1 MRSQTNKWD
10 CKATLENADKN
21 NFRKAFEFIIDEP
34 RRSSLSCASGP
45 KKSTS
50 TSSATQT
57 DRWLAGTPV
66 QISLLW
72 RRREQRTEPHQ
83 VGGDI
88 LSFLSCAFWR
98 GALFNASSIF
108 CQAQGVQGGGGSQP
122 PVLCS
127 AAAWVVSSWR
137 PMTTLFLIA
146 QRRGTEDLSSIPTLL
161 VANPFQGRFI
171 PEM

>member
-1 MRSQTNKWD
+1 MQTR
-10 CKATLENADKN
+10 TT
-21 NFRKAFEFIIDEP
+21 FEK
-34 RRSSLSCASGP
+34 RSSLLLMSPVAQVFLVPPDP
-45 KKSTS
+45 KKVQVPPPLHRQIGGWPGRPYKYPCCGDGENNVPNPIRWVA
-50 TSSATQT
+50 TSSPFFRAPFGVVHYSMPP
-57 DRWLAGTPV
+57 AFFVKPKV
-66 QISLLW
+66 C
-72 RRREQRTEPHQ
+72 RE
-83 VGGDI
+83 
-88 LSFLSCAFWR
+88 
-98 GALFNASSIF
+98 
-108 CQAQGVQGGGGSQP
+108 GGGSQP